1 MKFINYGI
9 PNGLGIK
16 SYESNPHNYKVF
28 DGITSNLAIN
38 ENEVSLSSNLQVG
51 GDHYNTE
58 PCETVFYIFDHKPFI
73 NNEDKHEDNIEDKL
87 ENNLEDKLEDI
98 EEINNQ
104 DIEEDIEEDKL
115 GDNEEDNEE
124 NEEDN
129 KDRALKRTKIRT
141 LEGLFP
147 GLEKGNISD
156 TKSHDSLLSIL
167 KVLKQSTR

>member
-28 DGITSNLAIN
+28 DGITSNLATN
-38 ENEVSLSSNLQVG
+38 ENEVTLSSNLQIG

-58 PCETVFYIFDHKPFI
+58 PCETVFYIFNHTPFI
-73 NNEDKHEDNIEDKL
+73 NNENKLEDNL
-87 ENNLEDKLEDI
+87 ENNLETKLEDNLKIKDI
-98 EEINNQ
+98 EEIN
-104 DIEEDIEEDKL
+104 
-115 GDNEEDNEE
+115 
-124 NEEDN
+124 N